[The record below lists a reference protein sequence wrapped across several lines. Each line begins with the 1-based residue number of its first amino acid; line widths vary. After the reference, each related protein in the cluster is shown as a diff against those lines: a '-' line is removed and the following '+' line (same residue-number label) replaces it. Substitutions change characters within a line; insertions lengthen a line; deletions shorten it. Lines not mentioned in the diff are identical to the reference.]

1 VIDLS
6 GKSAVVTGGSRGI
19 GRAICLRLAE
29 QGADVVF
36 SYRGN
41 ETAAA
46 ATAAAIEGLGRRAI
60 AFQGDVTDPLAADTL
75 VKAAL
80 EAFGKVD
87 ILVNNA
93 GITRDDLIMRMDL
106 DAWRSVLE
114 TNLFGA
120 FYTTKAVTRPMLKAR
135 GGRIVNI
142 TSVSGQAG
150 QTGQANYSAAKAGLI
165 GLTKATAR
173 ELASRG
179 ITANAVAPG
188 FVLTELTQDLP
199 DALKDEIIKR
209 TPLARFGTPEEI
221 ATAVAFLASDDA
233 AYITGQVLAVDGG
246 LVMM

>member
-1 VIDLS
+1 MIDLT
-6 GKSAVVTGGSRGI
+6 GRSAVVTGGSRGI
-19 GRAICLRLAE
+19 GRAISLRLAR
-29 QGADVVF
+29 QGADTCF

-41 ETAAA
+41 ASAADETV
-46 ATAAAIEGLGRRAI
+46 AAIEALGRRAL
-60 AFQGDVTDPLAADTL
+60 AVQGDASDPDAADVL

-93 GITRDDLIMRMDL
+93 GITRDDLIMRMSL
-106 DAWRSVLE
+106 DDFRAVLE

-120 FYTTKAVTRPMLKAR
+120 FYAIKAVTRPMLKAR
-135 GGRIVNI
+135 SGRIVNI

-150 QTGQANYSAAKAGLI
+150 QMGQANYSSAKAGLI

-179 ITANAVAPG
+179 ITCNAVAPG
-188 FVLTELTQDLP
+188 FVLTELTQDLAEP
-199 DALKDEIIKR
+199 LQAEITAR
-209 TPLARFGTPEEI
+209 TPLGRFGTTEEV
-221 ATAVAFLASDDA
+221 ADAVAFLVSDEA
-233 AYITGQVLAVDGG
+233 AFITGQVLAVDGG

>member
-19 GRAICLRLAE
+19 GRAIVLRLAT
-29 QGADVVF
+29 QGADVAF
-36 SYRGN
+36 SYKGN
-41 ETAAA
+41 EAAA
-46 ATAAAIEGLGRRAI
+46 KATAAEVGKLGRKAVPM
-60 AFQGDVTDPLAADTL
+60 QGDAADPAAAEAL
-75 VKAAL
+75 IKAAL

-93 GITRDDLIMRMDL
+93 GITRDDLIMRMSPE
-106 DAWRSVLE
+106 AWREVLE

-120 FYTTKAVTRPMLKAR
+120 FYAIKAVTRPMLKAK

-150 QTGQANYSAAKAGLI
+150 QMGQANYSAAKAGLI

-179 ITANAVAPG
+179 ITCNAVAPG

-199 DALKDEIIKR
+199 DALKQELTAR
-209 TPLARFGTPEEI
+209 TPLGRFGTTEEI
-221 ATAVAFLASDDA
+221 ATAVAFFASDEA
-233 AYITGQVLAVDGG
+233 AFITGQVLAVDGG